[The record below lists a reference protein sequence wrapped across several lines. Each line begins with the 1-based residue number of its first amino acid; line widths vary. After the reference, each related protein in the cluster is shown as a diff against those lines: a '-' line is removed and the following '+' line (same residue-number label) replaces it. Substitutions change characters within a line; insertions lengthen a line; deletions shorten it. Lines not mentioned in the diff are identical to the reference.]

1 MVYYGLGYGV
11 SELSGS
17 IYTNNAINGA
27 LEAVAYCFTAPITD
41 IFGRKNSLI
50 GKIFDFIDILMLII
64 HKDSRGENLALKK

>member
-17 IYTNNAINGA
+17 IYANNAINGA

-50 GKIFDFIDILMLII
+50 GMVLNFIN
-64 HKDSRGENLALKK
+64 SFFNESSY